1 MAHTRKK
8 KKASDRAIFY
18 ERRNHSRT
26 KNQSGDTIV
35 HNKGNFVTPVKKQ
48 DKSVKSYGSE
58 EKHTKQSTQKPSFQT
73 PYKMKTPTDNRPAEL
88 NNDGQGHQK
97 QQSYDLH
104 SQVQRSISTHA
115 SGSNLAS
122 IEKPAENVDSGI
134 SNKKQSQTKKRKNH
148 KNDLVISDEVK
159 KARLEA
165 KLAQSQR
172 IKLKR
177 SDQVRPETGILYKLK
192 NCSHRTRLRDAVQ
205 GALPDFYP
213 DQQVGLFGFGWLC
226 FMSLRQRGHLEM
238 APPIYCP
245 LRRT

>member
-1 MAHTRKK
+1 MK

-18 ERRNHSRT
+18 ERRNHSQT
-26 KNQSGDTIV
+26 KNQSGDKIV
-35 HNKGNFVTPVKKQ
+35 HNKGNFMTPVKKQ
-48 DKSVKSYGSE
+48 DKSMKSYGSE
-58 EKHTKQSTQKPSFQT
+58 EKQTKHNTQKPSFQT
-73 PYKMKTPTDNRPAEL
+73 PYKMKTPTDNRLAEL

-97 QQSYDLH
+97 QQPNELH

-115 SGSNLAS
+115 SGSKLAY

-134 SNKKQSQTKKRKNH
+134 SNKKQPQTKKSKNH

-177 SDQVRPETGILYKLK
+177 CDQVRPETGILYKLK
-192 NCSHRTRLRDAVQ
+192 NRSRRTHLRDAVQ
-205 GALPDFYP
+205 GALPGFYP

-226 FMSLRQRGHLEM
+226 FTSLRQRGHLET
-238 APPIYCP
+238 APPFTVPCEG
-245 LRRT
+245 REAR

>member
-1 MAHTRKK
+1 MK

-18 ERRNHSRT
+18 ERLNHSQT
-26 KNQSGDTIV
+26 KNQSGDKNV
-35 HNKGNFVTPVKKQ
+35 HNKGNFMTPVKKQ
-48 DKSVKSYGSE
+48 DKSMKSYGSE
-58 EKHTKQSTQKPSFQT
+58 EKQTKQNTQKPSSQT
-73 PYKMKTPTDNRPAEL
+73 PYKMKTPTDNRPAEQ
-88 NNDGQGHQK
+88 NDKGQGHQK
-97 QQSYDLH
+97 QQSNELH

-134 SNKKQSQTKKRKNH
+134 SDKNQTKKSKNH

-165 KLAQSQR
+165 KMAQSQR

-177 SDQVRPETGILYKLK
+177 SDQVRPETGTEYKLK
-192 NCSHRTRLRDAVQ
+192 NCSRRTRLRDAMQ

-213 DQQVGLFGFGWLC
+213 DQQVGLFVCLGLVGC
-226 FMSLRQRGHLEM
+226 VLRPFDSEV
-238 APPIYCP
+238 I
-245 LRRT
+245 

>member
-1 MAHTRKK
+1 MK

-18 ERRNHSRT
+18 ERRNHSQS

-48 DKSVKSYGSE
+48 DKSMKSYGSE
-58 EKHTKQSTQKPSFQT
+58 EKQNKHNTQKPSFQT

-134 SNKKQSQTKKRKNH
+134 SNKNQTKKSKNH

-165 KLAQSQR
+165 KMAQSQR
-172 IKLKR
+172 IKLKQ
-177 SDQVRPETGILYKLK
+177 SDHVRPETGTLYKLK
-192 NCSHRTRLRDAVQ
+192 SSSRRTSLRDAVQ
-205 GALPDFYP
+205 GALPAFYP
-213 DQQVGLFGFGWLC
+213 DQQVALFGFGWLC
-226 FMSLRQRGHLEM
+226 FTSLRQRGHLET
-238 APPIYCP
+238 APPFTVPCEG
-245 LRRT
+245 REAR